1 MKKKLPILKSDEA
14 AEAFVESADLSTYD
28 LSGGKPVRFEFAKKD
43 KSVTLRMPS
52 SLLGAL
58 KEKADQENMP
68 YQRYIRRVLENA
80 LAAENGRTSI
90 ASSIEARL

>member
-1 MKKKLPILKSDEA
+1 MKKKLPDLNSDEA
-14 AEAFVESADLSTYD
+14 AEAFVETADLSTYD
-28 LSGGKPVRFEFAKKD
+28 LSAGQPVRFEFAKKD

-80 LAAENGRTSI
+80 LSAENRRPSI
-90 ASSIEARL
+90 AKQVRRHD